1 MATVPRFLDECGV
14 YEMVYGQIGE
24 PGTMQHWSRDAGILY
39 IVQYGL
45 YCINIE
51 TYYTEAAIVA
61 HSRSRKSW
69 TVSEA
74 KAHLSRILRLSEAEG
89 PQRIGIRKSFV
100 VMPADVWDAHTTP
113 DKPLGQ
119 WLIDNVPRGIH
130 LKTPD
135 RNEPGREIPFAN
147 RDKT

>member
-1 MATVPRFLDECGV
+1 M
-14 YEMVYGQIGE
+14 
-24 PGTMQHWSRDAGILY
+24 
-39 IVQYGL
+39 
-45 YCINIE
+45 
-51 TYYTEAAIVA
+51 A

-100 VMPADVWDAHTTP
+100 VMPADVWDAHTAP
-113 DKPLGQ
+113 DEPLGQ

-130 LKTPD
+130 LETPD
-135 RNEPGREIPFAN
+135 RNEPEREIPFAN

>member
-1 MATVPRFLDECGV
+1 MADSDSP
-14 YEMVYGQIGE
+14 
-24 PGTMQHWSRDAGILY
+24 
-39 IVQYGL
+39 
-45 YCINIE
+45 
-51 TYYTEAAIVA
+51 
-61 HSRSRKSW
+61 KSW

-100 VMPADVWDAHTTP
+100 VMPEEVWDAHARP

-130 LKTPD
+130 LEAPD
-135 RNEPGREIPFAN
+135 RNEPEREIPFAN
-147 RDKT
+147 RGAT

>member
-1 MATVPRFLDECGV
+1 MGADPDMGATLG
-14 YEMVYGQIGE
+14 
-24 PGTMQHWSRDAGILY
+24 RDAGILY

-130 LKTPD
+130 LETPD

>member
-1 MATVPRFLDECGV
+1 M
-14 YEMVYGQIGE
+14 
-24 PGTMQHWSRDAGILY
+24 
-39 IVQYGL
+39 
-45 YCINIE
+45 
-51 TYYTEAAIVA
+51 YYTEATIVA

-100 VMPADVWDAHTTP
+100 VMPADVWDAHTAP

-130 LKTPD
+130 LETPD